1 MTLPE
6 AWSAGIGAVVRFLP
20 LLALLLSG
28 CSAMKS
34 LTMVKPVAALKSIKL
49 PWNSRTNEQAKLNA
63 VTEAKPTTREEEIL
77 HISPTKAFNPGSANF
92 GSGRSVASGTAR
104 TNDFLFENKTRT
116 KSFSTRDFG
125 TKSAWGTDTA
135 FGTKESPT
143 KESRFAGMT
152 SPTKSYATRENW
164 EAGKSSET
172 RDLPGGDLKFVAKGR
187 RQAELEK
194 NGSGRQPMGGDR
206 ESGQSWS
213 GDLKPMSIQDVKT
226 LLNKN

>member
-1 MTLPE
+1 MRL
-6 AWSAGIGAVVRFLP
+6 LP

-28 CSAMKS
+28 CTAMKS
-34 LTMVKPVAALKSIKL
+34 LTTVKPVAALKSIRL

-77 HISPTKAFNPGSANF
+77 HPSATKAFNPGSANF
-92 GSGRSVASGTAR
+92 GSGRTVSSGAVQ
-104 TNDFLFENKTRT
+104 TNAFLFESKTRT
-116 KSFSTRDFG
+116 KIFSTRDFG

-135 FGTKESPT
+135 FATKESPT

-164 EAGKSSET
+164 EAGKTSET
-172 RDLPGGDLKFVAKGR
+172 RDLPGGDRKFVAKGR

-194 NGSGRQPMGGDR
+194 NGAGGHPMGGDR

-213 GDLKPMSIQDVKT
+213 GDLQPMSIQDVKT